1 MYIFEERFFN
11 MKIFINPGHGGTD
24 PGTVSK
30 SGLKESDV
38 TAKVAEILAAR
49 LKANWYPVQ
58 VFQQEKTYTEVSK
71 EENKSGATLFVS
83 IHCNSHQ
90 KSTANGVE
98 VFYQKYSIKG
108 GKLAKI
114 MQEQLIKAT
123 GLSNRGYKPSE
134 NLHVLNRT
142 KAPAILIELAFI
154 SNRKEEK
161 LLREQPEIFANAIWE
176 AIKIYKKEG
185 LI

>member
-1 MYIFEERFFN
+1 
-11 MKIFINPGHGGTD
+11 MKIFLNPGHGGTD
-24 PGTVSK
+24 PGAVSK
-30 SGLKESDV
+30 SGTKESDI

-49 LKANWYPVQ
+49 LKLNWYPVQ
-58 VFQQEKTYTEVSK
+58 VFQQSKNVYEVSK
-71 EENKSGATLFVS
+71 EENKSGATLFIS
-83 IHCNSHQ
+83 IHCNSHTS
-90 KSTANGVE
+90 STANGTE
-98 VFYQKYSIKG
+98 VLYQKYSIKG
-108 GKLAKI
+108 GQLAKI

-123 GLSNRGYKPSE
+123 GLSNRGIKPRE
-134 NLHVLNRT
+134 NLHVLNKT

-161 LLREQPEIFANAIWE
+161 LLKEQPELFAGAIWE